1 MKKILVFDM
10 DKTIADLYGVNG
22 WLEMLRAEDSTP
34 YKIAKPIYDMDILNC
49 LLNILKSVGY
59 EVIVTTWLAKGA
71 SKKYDNE
78 VAKVKKEWL
87 DKYGFPYDEINAVPY
102 GYEKSLCT
110 KSKGGFQILFDDDAN
125 VRASWSNGMTVDAN
139 NNILEFLSQL
149 IYEI

>member
-10 DKTIADLYGVNG
+10 DKTITDLYGVNG

-59 EVIVTTWLAKGA
+59 EVIVTTWLAKGS

-102 GYEKSLCT
+102 GYEKSL
-110 KSKGGFQILFDDDAN
+110 
-125 VRASWSNGMTVDAN
+125 
-139 NNILEFLSQL
+139 
-149 IYEI
+149 

>member
-59 EVIVTTWLAKGA
+59 EVIVTTWLAKGS

-125 VRASWSNGMTVDAN
+125 ARASWSNGMTVDAN
-139 NNILEFLSQL
+139 NNILEFLRQL